1 MTKEK
6 EELSNN
12 TFIRD
17 EKIEPYFIGK
27 DSHCYTVYET
37 ITPDTRYTENNVAGK
52 DYTKALGHYSNFGS
66 CLKAIARNKTN
77 DKQNYNS
84 IVEYLETYK
93 QIENKTTTK
102 FKTKELFLSVS
113 YKKPVNTNNKLDFN
127 KTIKRFSKRLL
138 FKITMASR
146 KDYRS
151 ISTINARIL
160 FK

>member
-77 DKQNYNS
+77 DKQNYSS
-84 IVEYLETYK
+84 IMEYLETYK
-93 QIENKTTTK
+93 QIET
-102 FKTKELFLSVS
+102 
-113 YKKPVNTNNKLDFN
+113 
-127 KTIKRFSKRLL
+127 
-138 FKITMASR
+138 
-146 KDYRS
+146 
-151 ISTINARIL
+151 TINSLINTGI
-160 FK
+160 

>member
-37 ITPDTRYTENNVAGK
+37 ITPDTRYTEGNVAGK
-52 DYTKALGHYSNFGS
+52 DYTKALGHYSNFGN

-77 DKQNYNS
+77 DKQNYSS
-84 IVEYLETYK
+84 IIEYLETYR
-93 QIENKTTTK
+93 QIE
-102 FKTKELFLSVS
+102 
-113 YKKPVNTNNKLDFN
+113 
-127 KTIKRFSKRLL
+127 I
-138 FKITMASR
+138 
-146 KDYRS
+146 
-151 ISTINARIL
+151 INQRIN
-160 FK
+160 

>member
-52 DYTKALGHYSNFGS
+52 DYTKALGHYSNFGN

-77 DKQNYNS
+77 DKQTQLATNS
-84 IVEYLETYK
+84 NMFNT
-93 QIENKTTTK
+93 
-102 FKTKELFLSVS
+102 LSVVKLVGNS
-113 YKKPVNTNNKLDFN
+113 SKKACVIVLH
-127 KTIKRFSKRLL
+127 
-138 FKITMASR
+138 
-146 KDYRS
+146 
-151 ISTINARIL
+151 NAND
-160 FK
+160 